1 MRGTSILLLL
11 LLSVSAL
18 GEVRPTLVELVALRT
33 ATGPQVSPDGRSVAW
48 VLTTRNLDPSAKPA
62 DDDRFGGWKTERQLY
77 VASGGAPRQLTYAKD
92 SPGSVQWSLD
102 GTAIAFLRGGRIH
115 ILPLQGGEP
124 RAIETGGLEPQLFAF
139 SPDGKSIA
147 FTAAPALTADE
158 KSAKWRSGGAKVF
171 EGEWRNAALYVVDN
185 VVDAKGGEPRRVTDG
200 KEHVN
205 AFEWSPDGTRFALL
219 AAQSADPY
227 VANGLIAPRVIAAAD
242 GALVRELE
250 TQPGRIGAIHW
261 SPDGKRVAW
270 EKGEE
275 TLSLLN
281 VLVVQD
287 LESGQR
293 SNAAAKLDP
302 ALSGFFWSA
311 DSRSLVILDYEKTA
325 SRFYRVAADGSSAT
339 PVPFEGRVVRSGLS
353 TDRAGQIVAFLSATP
368 ASPSAVTTL
377 DLRTG
382 ATKVLADLNPAAA
395 GWTLGAQE
403 IVRWKSPEGAELE
416 GILTV
421 TPDAKP
427 GAPPPL
433 LVMPHGGPD
442 SVTSNDFSTIAT
454 YFATNGFSVFRP
466 NYRGGIGYGHSLYA
480 ANRNRLGE
488 IEFMD
493 IESGVDALIR
503 AGKADP
509 KRLVYG
515 GWSWGGYLTTWT
527 IGHTN
532 RYRAAVVGAGVT
544 DVVLQY
550 ATSDINHGVAADWE
564 YRGNPWLQP
573 EHFAKANPLH
583 SLAKIRTPT
592 LIIHGESDERVP
604 LPNAI
609 LLYRALRDIGTP
621 VRLLTYPD
629 EPHGF
634 QNPAHTSHMLGE
646 WLAWY
651 RSELSR

>member
-1 MRGTSILLLL
+1 MRGKFVVVLLL
-11 LLSVSAL
+11 LLSVPAL
-18 GEVRPTLVELVALRT
+18 GEVRPTAEELIALRT
-33 ATGPQVSPDGRSVAW
+33 ASAPQVSPDGKMIAW
-48 VLTTRNLDPSAKPA
+48 VLNTRTLDRSAKPA
-62 DDDRFGGWKTERQLY
+62 DDDHSGGWKTERQVY
-77 VASGGAPRQLTYAKD
+77 VAPAAGGAPRQLTYAKD
-92 SPGSVQWSLD
+92 TPSAVQWSPD
-102 GTAIAFLRGGRIH
+102 SNSIAFLRNRKIH
-115 ILPLQGGEP
+115 VLPLQGGES

-147 FTAAPALTADE
+147 FTAAAALTAEE
-158 KSAKWRSGGAKVF
+158 KSAKWRSGGANVF
-171 EGEWRNAALYVVDN
+171 EGEWRNAALYIVDTG
-185 VVDAKGGEPRRVTDG
+185 GGEPRRVTDG
-200 KEHVN
+200 KEHIN

-227 VANGLIAPRVIAAAD
+227 FAFALRAPRVIATSD
-242 GALVRELE
+242 GSLVRQLE
-250 TQPGRIGAIHW
+250 PEPVRVGTIHW

-270 EKGEE
+270 EAGED
-275 TLSLLN
+275 TLSLQN
-281 VLVVQD
+281 VLAVYD
-287 LESGQR
+287 LESGRR

-302 ALSGFFWSA
+302 TLAGFVWSA
-311 DSRSLVILDYEKTA
+311 DSRSLVVHVNEKTA
-325 SRFYRVAADGSSAT
+325 SRFYRLAADGSSAT
-339 PVPFEGRVVRSGLS
+339 PLPFEGAIVRSGLAA
-353 TDRAGQIVAFLSATP
+353 DRAQQTVAFLSATP
-368 ASPSAVTTL
+368 KNPGRVTTL
-377 DLRTG
+377 DLTTG
-382 ATKVLADLNPAAA
+382 ATNVVADLNPAVAS
-395 GWTLGAQE
+395 WTIGNQE

-442 SVTSNDFSTIAT
+442 AVTSNDFSSIVA

-466 NYRGGIGYGHSLYA
+466 NYRGGFGYGHALYA

-515 GWSWGGYLTTWT
+515 SWSWGGYLTTWT

-532 RYRAAVVGAGVT
+532 RYRAAVVGAGIT

-550 ATSDINHGVAADWE
+550 ATSDINHGAAGEWE

-573 EHFAKANPLH
+573 ENYARANPLQ

-592 LIIHGESDERVP
+592 LIIHGENDERVP

-609 LLYRALRDIGTP
+609 LLYRALKDIGTP
-621 VRLLTYPD
+621 VRFVTYPD

-634 QNPAHTSHMLGE
+634 QNPAHIAHMWGE

-651 RSELSR
+651 RAELSR